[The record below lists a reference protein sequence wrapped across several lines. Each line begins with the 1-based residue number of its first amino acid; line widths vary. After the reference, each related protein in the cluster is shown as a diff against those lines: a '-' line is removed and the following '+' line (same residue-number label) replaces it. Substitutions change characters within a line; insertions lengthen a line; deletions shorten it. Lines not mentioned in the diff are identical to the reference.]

1 MNAPETLE
9 EFIGQKPLVD
19 NLKIYIKAAK
29 QQSRML
35 DHILL
40 YGPSGLGK
48 TTLARCIAN
57 SFDAPLQIINAASIT
72 HCAQLASIF
81 SQVKAGDFVFI
92 DEVHR
97 LIGKCEEFLYPILQ
111 EYRMDFFIDY
121 LQNSKVVNLTLPP
134 FTLIAATTKLYAC
147 AKPLVNRFPI
157 QFALMDYT
165 EHELESIIRFNAES
179 ISLQL
184 NNDVIRQLVY
194 VSRFTPR
201 LINMHLRRLY
211 DYQLVYDSQSITM
224 EYLSMYLRNHHL
236 NAYGLSESDLR
247 YLGYLY
253 HCNSSVGLARLSIAL
268 RMDESSIVDYIE
280 PYLIQ
285 LKWIEATRRGR
296 QLTEFGKSIIEK
308 ENILSTIVT

>member
-1 MNAPETLE
+1 MNSPKTLE

-19 NLKIYIKAAK
+19 NLQIYIKAAK

-48 TTLARCIAN
+48 TTLAKCIAH
-57 SFDAPLQIINAASIT
+57 SFDAPIQIINAASIT

-92 DEVHR
+92 DEIHR

-111 EYRMDFFIDY
+111 EYRMDFFVDY
-121 LQNSKVVNLTLPP
+121 LQNSKVVNLMLPP

-157 QFALMDYT
+157 QFALIDYT
-165 EHELESIIRFNAES
+165 EDELKSIIRCNANR
-179 ISLQL
+179 INLQL
-184 NNDVIRQLVY
+184 NDDAIHQLVY
-194 VSRFTPR
+194 ISRFTPR

-211 DYQLVYDSQSITM
+211 DYQLVYDSQTIDM
-224 EYLSMYLRNHHL
+224 KYLSMYLKNHQL
-236 NAYGLSESDLR
+236 NAYGLSESDLK
-247 YLGYLY
+247 YLSYLY
-253 HCNSSVGLARLSIAL
+253 HARSSVGIARLSVAL

-280 PYLIQ
+280 PYLVQ
-285 LKWIEATRRGR
+285 LKWIEATRKGR
-296 QLTEFGKSIIEK
+296 QLTDFGKSIIEK
-308 ENILSTIVT
+308 ENILSTILT